1 MTISSFIS
9 EDTEAPLTLIISGM
23 GEMLFVS
30 LVTIEISSQ
39 NPNGCSAYK

>member
-23 GEMLFVS
+23 CEIMFVS
-30 LVTIEISSQ
+30 LLTIEISSQ
-39 NPNGCSAYK
+39 NLNGCSAYK